1 MEGVGDALE
10 GGGGTLPVAGET
22 PMGDPGAPD
31 DPGSSAAAPIDA
43 PGRVRQE
50 GGSEGWPRHT
60 AVGCSQKPVRGLQT
74 VPATHWA

>member
-1 MEGVGDALE
+1 MDGVGEALD

-22 PMGDPGAPD
+22 PMGVSVTPD
-31 DPGSSAAAPIDA
+31 APGSCAAAPMVA
-43 PGRVRQE
+43 PGRVRQD
-50 GGSEGWPRHT
+50 GGSDGCPRHT